1 MSTGHS
7 SVKTLHRDYIANA
20 GKWKK
25 IRDVLA
31 ANCKSYLRDVSSSET
46 DPEYKTQRQTEYEN
60 GGVFYNFTKR
70 TLSGMVGAVMR
81 KPAEVMLPTDVE
93 YLLTNCDGAGLG
105 LEAQSQDAL
114 REVDSV
120 GRAGLL
126 VDAPETAAATM
137 AEQNAGQLNP
147 RIQLY
152 TAENIINWRKTRKGS
167 TQVLTMVVLR
177 EPYEYQSANNEFDWL
192 QGEQYRVLEIVD
204 GKYQQRLFV
213 FDSTGALI
221 DGLLVEPVIPIV
233 KGKPLDYIP
242 FQFIGADNNDESV
255 DPAPLETMADIN
267 IGHFRNSADVEDSAF
282 YQQGTL
288 ILAPGENMNAST
300 FKELYPKGL
309 RMGARIGYNLGAG
322 GSAQIVQPDPN
333 NLSFELMKSKE
344 DQAVKAGA
352 QLITPTVQITA
363 EASRL
368 QRGADTSIMATI
380 AINVSKA
387 YEQAIKW
394 CGAFLGKDFTDD
406 DVTFELS
413 TEFFLAQM
421 TAQDRAAW
429 VADINA
435 GYLPATAYYAALRAA
450 GVTNWTDEEIEDA
463 IESQPPAPAP
473 ALNTTVQGEIPEA
486 PTQEDDQQ

>member
-1 MSTGHS
+1 MSTGNS

-20 GKWKK
+20 AKWKK

-46 DPEYKTQRQTEYEN
+46 DPTYKAQRQAEYEN

-81 KPAEVMLPTDVE
+81 KPAEVMLPPEVE

-105 LEAQSQDAL
+105 IEAQSQDTL

-177 EPYEYQSANNEFDWL
+177 EPYEYQNSTNEFEWL
-192 QGEQYRVLEIVD
+192 QGDAYRVLEIVE
-204 GKYQQRLFV
+204 GVYQQRLFV
-213 FDSTGALI
+213 FDSAGAMVN
-221 DGLLVEPVIPIV
+221 DVVEPVVPMV

-242 FQFIGADNNDESV
+242 FQFIGADNNDESI

-333 NLSFELMKSKE
+333 NLSRELQKDKE

-394 CGAFLGKDFTDD
+394 CGAFLGQDYTDE

-435 GYLPATAYYAALRAA
+435 GYLPATAYYAALRSA

-473 ALNTTVQGEIPEA
+473 ALNTAVAGEIPEA
-486 PTQEDDQQ
+486 PTQEVEQE

>member
-1 MSTGHS
+1 MSTGYS

-20 GKWKK
+20 SKWKK

-31 ANCKSYLRDVSSSET
+31 ANCRSYLRDVSSSET
-46 DPEYKTQRQTEYEN
+46 DQDYKKQRQEEYET

-81 KPAEVMLPTDVE
+81 KPAEVLLPADVE
-93 YLLTNCDGAGLG
+93 YLLTNCDGAGMG
-105 LEAQSQDAL
+105 IEAQSQDTL

-152 TAENIINWRKTRKGS
+152 TAENIINWRRSRKGS
-167 TQVLTMVVLR
+167 TQVLTLVVLR
-177 EPYEYQSANNEFDWL
+177 EPYEYQAANNEFDWL

-204 GKYQQRLFV
+204 GKYRQRLFV
-213 FDSTGALI
+213 FDSAGAQVG
-221 DGLLVEPVIPIV
+221 DSVEPVIPMV

-242 FQFIGADNNDESV
+242 FQFIGSDNNDESI
-255 DPAPLETMADIN
+255 DPAPLETMSDIN

-288 ILAPGENMNAST
+288 ILAPGENMSGQM
-300 FKELYPKGL
+300 FKELHPNGL

-333 NLSFELMKSKE
+333 NLSFELMRSKE

-394 CGAFLGKDFTDD
+394 CGAFLGQQYTDE
-406 DVTFELS
+406 DVTFELNM
-413 TEFFLAQM
+413 EFFLTQMGAQEIM
-421 TAQDRAAW
+421 AWLGLRNAGIMPDRAMW
-429 VADINA
+429 
-435 GYLPATAYYAALRAA
+435 AAFRAA
-450 GVTNWTDEEIEDA
+450 GITNWTDEEIEA
-463 IESQPPAPAP
+463 ELERQPPVPAP

-486 PTQEDDQQ
+486 PDQSTDDQQ

>member
-1 MSTGHS
+1 MSTGYS

-20 GKWKK
+20 SKWKK

-46 DPEYKTQRQTEYEN
+46 DPDYKKQRQYEYEN

-81 KPAEVMLPTDVE
+81 KPAEVLLPAEVE

-105 LEAQSQDAL
+105 LEAQSQDTL

-152 TAENIINWRKTRKGS
+152 TAENILDWHKERRGS
-167 TQVLTMVVLR
+167 TSVLSMVKLR
-177 EPYEYQSANNEFDWL
+177 EFYEYQDPSNRFQWM
-192 QGEQYRVLEIVD
+192 QGEAIRVLSVID
-204 GKYQQRLFV
+204 GVYQQEVFLF
-213 FDSTGALI
+213 DATGADVTESL
-221 DGLLVEPVIPIV
+221 EPIIPKV

-394 CGAFLGKDFTDD
+394 CGAFLGQQYTDD
-406 DVTFELS
+406 DVTFELNM
-413 TEFFLAQM
+413 EFFLAQM

-473 ALNTTVQGEIPEA
+473 ALNTTVAGEIPEA
-486 PTQEDDQQ
+486 PTQEVEQQ

>member
-1 MSTGHS
+1 MSTGYS

-20 GKWKK
+20 SKWKK

-31 ANCKSYLRDVSSSET
+31 SNCKSYLRDVSSSET
-46 DPEYKTQRQTEYEN
+46 DPTYKAKRQDEYEN

-81 KPAEVMLPTDVE
+81 KPAEVMLPAEVE

-105 LEAQSQDAL
+105 IEAQSQDTL

-126 VDAPETAAATM
+126 VDAPDTAAATM

-152 TAENIINWRKTRKGS
+152 TAENIINWRKSRKGS
-167 TQVLTMVVLR
+167 TQVLTMIVLR
-177 EPYEYQSANNEFDWL
+177 EPYEYQAANNEFDWM
-192 QGEQYRVLEIVD
+192 QGEQYRVLEIVE
-204 GKYQQRLFV
+204 GVYQQRLFV
-213 FDSTGALI
+213 FDSAGAMVNEV
-221 DGLLVEPVIPIV
+221 VEPVIPMV
-233 KGKPLDYIP
+233 KGKTLDYIP

-255 DPAPLETMADIN
+255 DHAPLETMADIN

-333 NLSFELMKSKE
+333 NLSRELQKDKE

-387 YEQAIKW
+387 YEQAVKW
-394 CGAFLGKDFTDD
+394 CGAFLGQQYTDD
-406 DVTFELS
+406 DVTFELNM
-413 TEFFLAQM
+413 EFFMAQM
-421 TAQDRAAW
+421 GAQEIMAWLGLRNAGIMPDRAMW
-429 VADINA
+429 
-435 GYLPATAYYAALRAA
+435 AAFRAA
-450 GVTNWTDEEIEDA
+450 GITNWTDEEIEA
-463 IESQPPAPAP
+463 ELERQSIAPAP
-473 ALNTTVQGEIPEA
+473 ALNTTVTGEIPEA
-486 PTQEDDQQ
+486 PTQEVEQQ

>member
-1 MSTGHS
+1 MSTGYS

-20 GKWKK
+20 SKWKK

-31 ANCKSYLRDVSSSET
+31 ANCKAYLRDVSSSET
-46 DPEYKTQRQTEYEN
+46 DPIYKAQRQDEYEN

-81 KPAEVMLPTDVE
+81 KPAEVMLPPEVE

-105 LEAQSQDAL
+105 IEAQSQDTL

-152 TAENIINWRKTRKGS
+152 TAENVINWRKTRKGS

-177 EPYEYQSANNEFDWL
+177 EPYEYQAASNEFDWL

-213 FDSTGALI
+213 FDNAGAMVNEV
-221 DGLLVEPVIPIV
+221 VEPVVPTV

-242 FQFIGADNNDESV
+242 FQFIGADNNDESI

-288 ILAPGENMNAST
+288 ILAPGENMSGQM

-387 YEQAIKW
+387 YEQAVKW
-394 CGAFLGKDFTDD
+394 CGAFLGNDYTDD
-406 DVTFELS
+406 DVTFELNM
-413 TEFFLAQM
+413 EFFLAQM

-486 PTQEDDQQ
+486 PDDADNDQQ